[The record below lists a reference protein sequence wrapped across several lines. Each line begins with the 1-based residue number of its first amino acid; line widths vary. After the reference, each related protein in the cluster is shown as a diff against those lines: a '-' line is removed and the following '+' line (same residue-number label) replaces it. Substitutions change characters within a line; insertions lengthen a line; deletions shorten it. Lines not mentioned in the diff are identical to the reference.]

1 VYIDGVRRATSLDN
15 GAGVTTTVAA
25 GAHRLRVTLAGT
37 STAVAPSRTLAVR
50 AGSLTTAYVVSN
62 PDGSSPAILRAAVQL
77 GSGYHLVAADGGVFA
92 FGGAGFFGSAANVPL
107 AAPIATA
114 ASTGSQRGYWLA
126 ARDGGVFA
134 FGDAPFVGSA
144 ASLALAAP
152 IVAMAGTPTNRGY
165 WLVTSDGGVFAFGDA
180 RFAGSLGTATPPAP
194 IVAIAP
200 TRACQ
205 GYLLLA
211 ENGDVFAFGDAR
223 YRGGAKQVDTTAVAL
238 SAPASGTDYWVAFAN
253 GGRTELAATRAF
265 LFPPLP
271 PVNSPITSMVATS
284 RSDGAWLASADGGV
298 FALGTAGFYGTA
310 IGFGVRAPIVA
321 VV

>member
-1 VYIDGVRRATSLDN
+1 
-15 GAGVTTTVAA
+15 
-25 GAHRLRVTLAGT
+25 
-37 STAVAPSRTLAVR
+37 
-50 AGSLTTAYVVSN
+50 
-62 PDGSSPAILRAAVQL
+62 
-77 GSGYHLVAADGGVFA
+77 VFA
-92 FGGAGFFGSAANVPL
+92 FGSAGFFGSAANLPL
-107 AAPIATA
+107 TAPIATA
-114 ASTGSQRGYWLA
+114 ASTRSQRGYWLA

-144 ASLALAAP
+144 ASLALAGP
-152 IVAMAGTPTNRGY
+152 VVAMAGTPTNRGY

-180 RFAGSLGTATPPAP
+180 RFAGSLGTAAPPAP

-200 TRACQ
+200 TRTGK

-211 ENGDVFAFGDAR
+211 ENGDVFAFGDAH
-223 YRGGAKQVDTTAVAL
+223 YRGGAKQAGTTAVAL

-253 GGRTELAATRAF
+253 AGRTELAATRAF

-271 PVNSPITSMVATS
+271 PVNSPITSMVATP